1 MKEQEID
8 NLEQMI
14 PLLASGAVTKT
25 YLDSLSSGNI
35 VLEIQEGIL
44 YEVHPNGTKKKI
56 KDVPALIEVDINKK
70 VYL

>member
-1 MKEQEID
+1 MQEEEID

-14 PLLASGAVTKT
+14 PLLASGAVTKA
-25 YLDSLSSGNI
+25 YLDSLSAGNI

-56 KDVPALIEVDINKK
+56 KDIPAPIEVDINKK
-70 VYL
+70 AYL